1 MINIYAIDLPRIF
14 TLYRWLVKKMVNR
27 RATGSRDPDVGDKE
41 LSPFISSKLRQT
53 LSALDEQSCRSAGS
67 NIRARDQL
75 LAHRWRRRKKTF
87 SRVVVHQPNRLHV
100 GIDNGTADETKAAFL
115 EILRKSVT
123 LHARGRNL

>member
-1 MINIYAIDLPRIF
+1 MRE
-14 TLYRWLVKKMVNR
+14 K
-27 RATGSRDPDVGDKE
+27 
-41 LSPFISSKLRQT
+41 
-53 LSALDEQSCRSAGS
+53 
-67 NIRARDQL
+67 L

-115 EILRKSVT
+115 EILRKRVT